1 MESFLSFY
9 ALETDLRFK
18 YLDFGIHF
26 KVSIIENV
34 LHSERIITLFLG
46 KRFWSKKSPQ
56 FWAHSITAEKS
67 NTRYKVPIS

>member
-26 KVSIIENV
+26 KMSIIGNL
-34 LHSERIITLFLG
+34 LHSESIILFSG
-46 KRFWSKKSPQ
+46 KRYWSKKSPQ
-56 FWAHSITAEKS
+56 F
-67 NTRYKVPIS
+67 